1 LAKFGQG
8 RVLDLANTFPGDAE
22 FVADFLESAFDGVIQ
37 AEAKL
42 KNLDFAGGESLERAG
57 DSIAEVVALV
67 LCGRVDGGSV
77 GEEITEGTAVAI
89 RSDGGV

>member
-1 LAKFGQG
+1 M
-8 RVLDLANTFPGDAE
+8 DLANTFPSDAE

-42 KNLDFAGGESLERAG
+42 KNLDFAGGEGLERAG
-57 DSIAEVVALV
+57 DGVTEIVALV
-67 LCGRVDGGSV
+67 HCARIDGGRV

-89 RSDGGV
+89 RSDGGVEGDGT